1 MKYKVVPTEEDYK
14 VAARNGISK
23 ANVNQRVFTYDWS
36 VERAITDPLQNKKGK
51 ESNRPLVFIAEQN
64 GISASTYYRR
74 IREDGMT
81 EIEAATK
88 LKGHEAFIK
97 IALENGISE
106 NCYRKRVQRGIPRY
120 EAATKPKDKR
130 GSTKKKQIS

>member
-1 MKYKVVPTEEDYK
+1 MQYNPVPTEKDYEI
-14 VAARNGISK
+14 AARNGISK
-23 ANVNQRVFTYDWS
+23 ANVNQRVYGYHWS
-36 VERAITDPLQNKKGK
+36 VERAITEPLQNKKGK
-51 ESNRPLVFIAEQN
+51 ENNRHLVCIAEKN

-74 IREDGMT
+74 IREEGMT

-88 LKGHEAFIK
+88 SKGHEAFLK

-106 NCYRKRVQRGIPRY
+106 NCYRKRVQRGMPKY

-130 GSTKKKQIS
+130 GSKKKKQIS

>member
-1 MKYKVVPTEEDYK
+1 MEFLKQ
-14 VAARNGISK
+14 
-23 ANVNQRVFTYDWS
+23 NVNQRVYGYHWS
-36 VERAITDPLQNKKGK
+36 VERAITEPLQNKKGK
-51 ESNRPLVFIAEQN
+51 ENNRHLVCIAEKN

-74 IREDGMT
+74 IREEGMT

-88 LKGHEAFIK
+88 PKGHEVYLK
-97 IALENGISE
+97 IASENGISE
-106 NCYRKRVQRGIPRY
+106 NLYRKRVQSGMPKY

>member
-1 MKYKVVPTEEDYK
+1 MQYNSVPKEEDYK
-14 VAARNGISK
+14 IAARNGISK
-23 ANVNQRVFTYDWS
+23 ANVNQRVYGYHWS
-36 VERAITDPLQNKKGK
+36 VERAITEPLQNKKGK
-51 ESNRPLVFIAEQN
+51 ESNRSLVFIAEQN

-74 IREDGMT
+74 IREEGMT

-130 GSTKKKQIS
+130 GSAKKKQIS

>member
-1 MKYKVVPTEEDYK
+1 MKYKAVPTDKDYE

-23 ANVNQRVFTYDWS
+23 PNVNQRVNSYDWS
-36 VERAITDPLQNKKGK
+36 IERAITEPIQKKRGK
-51 ESNRPLVFIAEQN
+51 ENNRPLLVIAEKN

-74 IREDGMT
+74 KREGMT

-88 LKGHEAFIK
+88 PKGHESFLK

-106 NCYRKRVQRGIPRY
+106 NCYRKRVQRGMNQY
-120 EAATKPKDKR
+120 VAATKPKDKR

>member
-1 MKYKVVPTEEDYK
+1 MSYNPVPTEKDYEI
-14 VAARNGISK
+14 AARNGISRP
-23 ANVNQRVFTYDWS
+23 NVNQRINSYDWS
-36 VERAITDPLQNKKGK
+36 IERAITEPIQEKKGK
-51 ESNRPLVFIAEQN
+51 KNNRFLLLMAERN

-88 LKGHEAFIK
+88 SEGHEAFIK
-97 IALENGISE
+97 IALENEISE
-106 NCYRKRVQRGIPRY
+106 NCYRKRVQRGIPKY

>member
-1 MKYKVVPTEEDYK
+1 MQYNPVPTEKDYDI
-14 VAARNGISK
+14 AARNGISK
-23 ANVNQRVFTYDWS
+23 ANVNQRVYGYHWS
-36 VERAITDPLQNKKGK
+36 VERAITEPLQNKKGK
-51 ESNRPLVFIAEQN
+51 ENNRHLVCIAEKN

-74 IREDGMT
+74 IREEGMT

-88 LKGHEAFIK
+88 LKKHEVYLK
-97 IALENGISE
+97 IASENGISE
-106 NCYRKRVQRGIPRY
+106 NLYRKRVQRGMAKY

>member
-1 MKYKVVPTEEDYK
+1 MQYNPVPTEKDYEI
-14 VAARNGISK
+14 AARNGISK
-23 ANVNQRVFTYDWS
+23 ANVNQRVYGYHWS
-36 VERAITDPLQNKKGK
+36 VERAITEPLQNKKGK
-51 ESNRPLVFIAEQN
+51 ENNRHLVCIAEKN

-74 IREDGMT
+74 IREEGMT

-88 LKGHEAFIK
+88 LKKHEVYLK
-97 IALENGISE
+97 IASENGISE
-106 NCYRKRVQRGIPRY
+106 NLYHKRVQRGMPKY

>member
-1 MKYKVVPTEEDYK
+1 MQYNPVPTEKDYEI
-14 VAARNGISK
+14 AARNGISK
-23 ANVNQRVFTYDWS
+23 ANVNQRVYGYHWS
-36 VERAITDPLQNKKGK
+36 VERAITEPLQNKKGK
-51 ESNRPLVFIAEQN
+51 ENNRHLVCIAEKN

-74 IREDGMT
+74 IREEGMT

-88 LKGHEAFIK
+88 LKKHEVYLK
-97 IALENGISE
+97 IASENGISE
-106 NCYRKRVQRGIPRY
+106 NLYRKRVQRGMAKY

>member
-1 MKYKVVPTEEDYK
+1 MKYKAVPTEEDYK
-14 VAARNGISK
+14 IAARNGISK
-23 ANVNQRVFTYDWS
+23 ANVNQRVYGYHWS

-64 GISASTYYRR
+64 GISASTFYRR
-74 IREDGMT
+74 IRNGMS

-106 NCYRKRVQRGIPRY
+106 NCYRKRVQRGIPKY

>member
-1 MKYKVVPTEEDYK
+1 MKYRSVPTEKDYEI
-14 VAARNGISK
+14 AAQNGISR
-23 ANVNQRVFTYDWS
+23 ANVNQRVYSYDWS
-36 VERAITDPLQNKKGK
+36 IERAITDPLQKKKGK

-74 IREDGMT
+74 IRSGMT

-88 LKGHEAFIK
+88 AKGHEAFLK

-106 NCYRKRVQRGIPRY
+106 NLYRKRVERGMTQY
-120 EAATKPKDKR
+120 VAATKPKDKR

>member
-1 MKYKVVPTEEDYK
+1 M
-14 VAARNGISK
+14 
-23 ANVNQRVFTYDWS
+23 NQRVYGYHWS
-36 VERAITDPLQNKKGK
+36 VERAITEPLQNKKGK
-51 ESNRPLVFIAEQN
+51 ENNRHLVCIAEKN

-74 IREDGMT
+74 IREEGMT

-88 LKGHEAFIK
+88 PKGHEVYLK
-97 IALENGISE
+97 IASENGISE
-106 NCYRKRVQRGIPRY
+106 NLYRKRVQRGMPKY

>member
-1 MKYKVVPTEEDYK
+1 MQYNPVPTDEDYK
-14 VAARNGISK
+14 IAARNGISK
-23 ANVNQRVFTYDWS
+23 ANVNQRVYGYHWS
-36 VERAITDPLQNKKGK
+36 IERAITEPLQNKKGK
-51 ESNRPLVFIAEQN
+51 ESNRSLVCIAEQN

-74 IREDGMT
+74 IREEGMT

-88 LKGHEAFIK
+88 SKGHEVFLK
-97 IALENGISE
+97 IASENGISE
-106 NCYRKRVQRGIPRY
+106 NLYRKRVQRGMPKY